1 MKYNYKKL
9 DIATYL
15 QSLYEDGLNPSADRS
30 EVSIEQTILNIGI
43 FRFKGYAKAFRK
55 NLTSYSIDDIIAI
68 HDFDRQLSSNM
79 FSITS
84 SIEIKMKAYLIE
96 IVYSITDNPFCYLL
110 AKNYKEAF
118 TLPFESIQDWE
129 VFPTNPNK
137 KSEVYFHYRDYYLNT
152 YDFQSNQIAY
162 IQGEPMVTINVPKN
176 KDPETIREFNYPPFH
191 YFVENATLGTLINII
206 SKLQIDGNNVLKLL
220 GKRFGFYTP
229 ELFLN
234 YLLRLK
240 ELRNRC
246 AHNGRIFNRNFRGLR
261 AYDKHREFRKTIYEH
276 KILDVYYTLHVLLGN
291 EDGFSTVD
299 DLISKFVSANMVGL
313 ENKLEDFVLGFIKTR

>member
-1 MKYNYKKL
+1 MKYHYKKL
-9 DIATYL
+9 GITSYL
-15 QSLYEDGLNPSADRS
+15 HSLYEDGLNHSADQS
-30 EVSIEQTILNIGI
+30 EASIEQTILNIGI
-43 FRFKGYAKAFRK
+43 FRFKGYAKAFLK

-79 FSITS
+79 FFITS

-96 IVYSITDNPFCYLL
+96 IVYSVTDNPFCYLL

-129 VFPTNPNK
+129 VFPTNPPK

-152 YDFQSNQIAY
+152 YDFESNQIAY
-162 IQGEPMVTINVPKN
+162 IQSAPMVSINVPKN
-176 KDPETIREFNYPPFH
+176 KDPEIIREFNYPPFH
-191 YFVENATLGTLINII
+191 YFVENSTLGTLINII
-206 SKLQIDGNNVLKLL
+206 SKLQIDSNDILKLL

-229 ELFLN
+229 RLFLN

-291 EDGFSTVD
+291 EDDFNTVD
-299 DLISKFVSANMVGL
+299 DLISRFVSVYMVGL
-313 ENKLEDFVLGFIKTR
+313 DNKLKDFVLGFVRTR

>member
-15 QSLYEDGLNPSADRS
+15 QSLYEDGLNPSAARS
-30 EVSIEQTILNIGI
+30 EASIEQTILNIGI

-84 SIEIKMKAYLIE
+84 SIEIKIKAYLIE
-96 IVYSITDNPFCYLL
+96 IVYSVTDNPFCYLL
-110 AKNYKEAF
+110 AKNYKEVF